1 MDISSLFKSRALSIV
16 VLVAG
21 FLLFFGVM
29 TQFSWDGITT
39 FYIAAF
45 TLGLCGLP
53 TTFAGVVVWA
63 AAGKLLHLSDTATYW
78 GGVVVMAVCFVL
90 QWSFL
95 AASAQRRGD
104 E

>member
-1 MDISSLFKSRALSIV
+1 MFLRNRALNIA

-29 TQFSWDGITT
+29 TQFSWDGMTT

-53 TTFAGVVVWA
+53 TTFAGVVVWVGA
-63 AAGKLLHLSDTATYW
+63 ARALHISDSVTYW
-78 GGVVVMAVCFVL
+78 VGVIVIAVCFVL
-90 QWSFL
+90 QWWYL
-95 AASAQRRGD
+95 IMAAQRSSD